1 MGNINDLKNTF
12 DILQNAA
19 EDIREAIKNG
29 TGSHTTTEYTTSE
42 DGNTKSYTR
51 TTTTTNF
58 STDNYK
64 VNDDNYVTY
73 EEKIKQ
79 HETRKKRKAAAPK
92 VIKFILTIWV
102 LSMVLPIVIPVVFSS
117 IGFILDAYKAAY
129 DSSMKDKYAI
139 EDTFD
144 HAVEEAYPEYAED
157 ILDEKPDTENVSG
170 DKTDKKLDFKFK
182 LPKLPESDTNWPLL
196 IIGAVGTGIV
206 LLLILRKV
214 TTKKEK
220 PHEQISSVAN
230 VHNTTVCSDATDKFV
245 SDNFNDNITD
255 TEDSE

>member
-1 MGNINDLKNTF
+1 MGNLNDLKNTF

-19 EDIREAIKNG
+19 EDIKEAIQNG

-42 DGNTKSYTR
+42 DGNTKSYTH

-79 HETRKKRKAAAPK
+79 HETRKKRKAAVPK

-102 LSMVLPIVIPVVFSS
+102 LSMVLPIVIPVLITSVGVVVDISQA
-117 IGFILDAYKAAY
+117 LN
-129 DSSMKDKYAI
+129 KDDNDTLI
-139 EDTFD
+139 EDSFD

-157 ILDEKPDTENVSG
+157 ILDEKPDTENMSG
-170 DKTDKKLDFKFK
+170 DRTDKKLDFKFK

-220 PHEQISSVAN
+220 PHEQISSVAD
-230 VHNTTVCSDATDKFV
+230 VHNTTVCSDATDKFI
-245 SDNFNDNITD
+245 SDNLNDNITN